1 MVEDGEEVE
10 PQEVQRLIT
19 VQSPKDTVI
28 IRARQLKIYFQGSR
42 VGGNI
47 DQIEPLRLGPMS
59 FGLKLMDRGHFEV
72 LKMH

>member
-1 MVEDGEEVE
+1 MQKFGWISKE
-10 PQEVQRLIT
+10 T
-19 VQSPKDTVI
+19 KSFSMHN
-28 IRARQLKIYFQGSR
+28 RARQLKITFQGSR

-47 DQIEPLRLGPMS
+47 DQNEPLRLGPMS